1 MRTSD
6 EIKAE
11 IEGKFGF
18 FPPFFEPALDT
29 PQILENLWQQTLSAY
44 VNNPLPSLFKEKLFA
59 YLSRYCSVPY
69 CIVCHSCALRPLG
82 MTAKELL
89 KLLETPP
96 PTGNRESEI
105 EKTEE
110 STALLQSEQS
120 LYDYAILIFLKPES
134 AAAYR
139 KQLRQLLGLTN
150 YAHLVAFLGYIKMCH
165 QWVESYPELSYKA
178 DLRAESHLTALL
190 EEEPDLAD
198 FFADYNEKIQQEKH
212 RRENLLAAQILEL
225 QQVQEAL
232 FESEQRFR
240 ATFEQAAVGISHV
253 GIDGRW
259 LRVNQKLC
267 EIVGY
272 TREELLKLTF
282 QDITH
287 PEDLEADLVLANQLL
302 AGEIKTY
309 SMEKRYLRKD
319 GSIVWINLT
328 GSIVRELGAGELGT
342 GDKGLGTRDWGQG
355 TGDKGLGKSPS
366 NHQSPIPNSQSP
378 IPNSQSPIPNSQSPI
393 PNSQS
398 PIPNPQSPIPNFPT
412 PKYFIGVIEDI
423 SDRVQAEQELRESK
437 GELQA
442 IYDGMVDGLLI
453 TERETTKFLR
463 ANAAIC
469 NMLGYSESELL
480 SMSVKDIHP
489 PDQLDCIW
497 EKFQEKEKET
507 IRHCKNIPCLRKD
520 GSMFFADI
528 GSKVIIYNQ
537 IPCNIAFFRD
547 ITDRKAAEEQLT
559 QRAEEL
565 AIANTHLEQFAYIAS
580 HDLQEPL
587 RMVASYTQLLAR
599 RYKGK
604 LDDDADDFIS
614 YAVEGAN
621 RMQQLIKDLLAFYQ
635 VGHRAETFEAVNCEK
650 VLLLAI
656 ANLTAAI
663 AESGAVVTHN
673 PLPVLLGNATGLTQL
688 LQNLISNA
696 IKFSQQS
703 PRIHIE
709 ARLGDKEWVFS
720 VRDNGIGIDPQY
732 AARIFVIFGRLHT
745 KSDYPGNGIGLA
757 ICQKIVNRHQ
767 GKIWVESEL
776 GKGST
781 FYFTLPI
788 IN

>member
-1 MRTSD
+1 
-6 EIKAE
+6 
-11 IEGKFGF
+11 
-18 FPPFFEPALDT
+18 
-29 PQILENLWQQTLSAY
+29 
-44 VNNPLPSLFKEKLFA
+44 
-59 YLSRYCSVPY
+59 
-69 CIVCHSCALRPLG
+69 
-82 MTAKELL
+82 
-89 KLLETPP
+89 
-96 PTGNRESEI
+96 
-105 EKTEE
+105 
-110 STALLQSEQS
+110 
-120 LYDYAILIFLKPES
+120 
-134 AAAYR
+134 
-139 KQLRQLLGLTN
+139 
-150 YAHLVAFLGYIKMCH
+150 MCH
-165 QWVESYPELSYKA
+165 QWVESYPELSYQA

-190 EEEPDLAD
+190 EEEPDLVD

-225 QQVQEAL
+225 QQVQQAL
-232 FESEQRFR
+232 LESEQRFR

-272 TREELLKLTF
+272 TREELLELTF
-282 QDITH
+282 QDITY
-287 PEDLEADLVLANQLL
+287 PDDLEADLALVDRLL
-302 AGEIKTY
+302 AGEIETY
-309 SMEKRYLRKD
+309 SMEKRYICKD
-319 GSIVWINLT
+319 GSTVWINLT
-328 GSIVRELGAGELGT
+328 VSLRRGLGT
-342 GDKGLGTRDWGQG
+342 GSWGQG
-355 TGDKGLGKSPS
+355 TGDKGLGKSLS
-366 NHQSPIPNSQSP
+366 NHQF
-378 IPNSQSPIPNSQSPI
+378 
-393 PNSQS
+393 
-398 PIPNPQSPIPNFPT
+398 PIPNPQSPIPFPT
-412 PKYFIGVIEDI
+412 PEYFICVIEDI
-423 SDRVQAEQELRESK
+423 SDRIQAEQELRESK
-437 GELQA
+437 GQLQA
-442 IYDGMVDGLLI
+442 IYDGIVDGLLI
-453 TERETTKFLR
+453 TDRETTKFLR

-489 PDQLDCIW
+489 PDQLDVIW
-497 EKFQEKEKET
+497 EKLREKEKET
-507 IRHCKNIPCLRKD
+507 IRHSKNIPCLRKD
-520 GSMFFADI
+520 GSRFFADI

-537 IPCNIAFFRD
+537 IPYNIAFFRD
-547 ITDRKAAEEQLT
+547 ITDRKAAEEQLR

-565 AIANTHLEQFAYIAS
+565 AIANSHLEQFAYIAS

-673 PLPVLLGNATGLTQL
+673 PLPVVLGNAAGLTQL

>member
-1 MRTSD
+1 
-6 EIKAE
+6 
-11 IEGKFGF
+11 
-18 FPPFFEPALDT
+18 
-29 PQILENLWQQTLSAY
+29 
-44 VNNPLPSLFKEKLFA
+44 
-59 YLSRYCSVPY
+59 
-69 CIVCHSCALRPLG
+69 
-82 MTAKELL
+82 
-89 KLLETPP
+89 
-96 PTGNRESEI
+96 
-105 EKTEE
+105 
-110 STALLQSEQS
+110 
-120 LYDYAILIFLKPES
+120 
-134 AAAYR
+134 
-139 KQLRQLLGLTN
+139 
-150 YAHLVAFLGYIKMCH
+150 MCH

-212 RRENLLAAQILEL
+212 RRENLLAAQIIEL
-225 QQVQEAL
+225 QQVQKAL

-287 PEDLEADLVLANQLL
+287 PEDLEADLALAHQLL
-302 AGEIKTY
+302 TGEIKTY

-328 GSIVRELGAGELGT
+328 GSIVRELGAG
-342 GDKGLGTRDWGQG
+342 
-355 TGDKGLGKSPS
+355 DKGLGKSPS
-366 NHQSPIPNSQSP
+366 HQQFS
-378 IPNSQSPIPNSQSPI
+378 
-393 PNSQS
+393 
-398 PIPNPQSPIPNFPT
+398 IPNPQSPIPNFPT

-423 SDRVQAEQELRESK
+423 SDRIQAEQELRESK

-480 SMSVKDIHP
+480 SMSVQDIHP
-489 PDQLDCIW
+489 PDQLDFVL
-497 EKFQEKEKET
+497 EKFREKEKET
-507 IRHCKNIPCLRKD
+507 IRHSKNIPCLRKD
-520 GSMFFADI
+520 GSIFFADI

-537 IPCNIAFFRD
+537 IPCKIAFFRD
-547 ITDRKAAEEQLT
+547 ITERKAAEEQLT

-604 LDDDADDFIS
+604 LDDDADDFIN

-621 RMQQLIKDLLAFYQ
+621 RMQQLIKDLLVFYQ
-635 VGHRAETFEAVNCEK
+635 IGHRGETFETVNCEK

-673 PLPVLLGNATGLTQL
+673 PLPVVLGNAAGLTQL

-703 PRIHIE
+703 PCIHIE

-720 VRDNGIGIDPQY
+720 VSDNGIGIDPQY
-732 AARIFVIFGRLHT
+732 ASRIFVIFGRLHT
-745 KSDYPGNGIGLA
+745 KSEYPGNGIGLA

>member
-29 PQILENLWQQTLSAY
+29 PQVLENLWQQTLSAY

-96 PTGNRESEI
+96 PTGNRESDI
-105 EKTEE
+105 ENTEE

-139 KQLRQLLGLTN
+139 NQLRQLLGSTN

-165 QWVESYPELSYKA
+165 QWVESYPELSYQA

-190 EEEPDLAD
+190 EEEPDLVD

-225 QQVQEAL
+225 QQVQQAL
-232 FESEQRFR
+232 LESEQRFR

-272 TREELLKLTF
+272 TREELLELTF
-282 QDITH
+282 QDITY
-287 PEDLEADLVLANQLL
+287 PDDLEADLALVDRLL
-302 AGEIKTY
+302 AGEIETY
-309 SMEKRYLRKD
+309 SMEKRYICKD
-319 GSIVWINLT
+319 GSTVWINLT
-328 GSIVRELGAGELGT
+328 VSLGRGLGT
-342 GDKGLGTRDWGQG
+342 GSWGQG
-355 TGDKGLGKSPS
+355 TGDKGLGKSPPHQQFPIP
-366 NHQSPIPNSQSP
+366 NTQSPILD
-378 IPNSQSPIPNSQSPI
+378 
-393 PNSQS
+393 
-398 PIPNPQSPIPNFPT
+398 FPT
-412 PKYFIGVIEDI
+412 PEYFICVIEDI
-423 SDRVQAEQELRESK
+423 SDRIQAEQELRESK
-437 GELQA
+437 GQLQA
-442 IYDGMVDGLLI
+442 IYDGIVDGLLI
-453 TERETTKFLR
+453 TDRETKKFLR

-489 PDQLDCIW
+489 PDQLDVIW
-497 EKFQEKEKET
+497 EKLREKEKET
-507 IRHCKNIPCLRKD
+507 IRHSKNIPCLRKD
-520 GSMFFADI
+520 GSIFFADI

-537 IPCNIAFFRD
+537 IPYNIAFFRD
-547 ITDRKAAEEQLT
+547 ITDRKAAEEQLR

-565 AIANTHLEQFAYIAS
+565 AIANSHLEQFAYIAS

-673 PLPVLLGNATGLTQL
+673 PLPVVLGNAAGLTQL

-709 ARLGDKEWVFS
+709 ARLGNKEWVFS

-732 AARIFVIFGRLHT
+732 ASRIFVIFGRLHT

>member
-105 EKTEE
+105 ENTEE

-139 KQLRQLLGLTN
+139 NQLRQLLGSTN

-165 QWVESYPELSYKA
+165 QWVESYPELSYEA

-190 EEEPDLAD
+190 EEEPNLAD

-225 QQVQEAL
+225 QQMQEAL

-253 GIDGRW
+253 GLDGRW

-287 PEDLEADLVLANQLL
+287 PEDLEADLALAHQLL
-302 AGEIKTY
+302 TGEIKTY

-328 GSIVRELGAGELGT
+328 GSMVRELGA
-342 GDKGLGTRDWGQG
+342 
-355 TGDKGLGKSPS
+355 GDKGLGKSPS
-366 NHQSPIPNSQSP
+366 HQQFPIPNSQSP
-378 IPNSQSPIPNSQSPI
+378 IPN
-393 PNSQS
+393 
-398 PIPNPQSPIPNFPT
+398 FPT
-412 PKYFIGVIEDI
+412 QKYFIAVIEDI
-423 SDRVQAEQELRESK
+423 SDRIQAEQELRESK

-507 IRHCKNIPCLRKD
+507 IRYCKNIPCLRKD

-537 IPCNIAFFRD
+537 HPCNIAFFRD
-547 ITDRKAAEEQLT
+547 ITDRKAAEEQLK

-604 LDDDADDFIS
+604 LDDDADDFIN

-621 RMQQLIKDLLAFYQ
+621 RMQQLIKDLLVFYQ
-635 VGHRAETFEAVNCEK
+635 MGHRGEIFETVNCEK

-673 PLPVLLGNATGLTQL
+673 SLPVVLGNAAGLTQL

-720 VRDNGIGIDPQY
+720 VSDNGIGIDPQY
-732 AARIFVIFGRLHT
+732 ASRIFVIFGRLHT
-745 KSDYPGNGIGLA
+745 KSEYPGNGIGLA